1 LTTAHRKKRLIFAK
15 KYLDHDWRNTIV
27 TDEKHFPLF
36 SHPNCRNDV
45 IWDEPGAEWLWP
57 QLGRPPEIRV
67 WGGISYHGVCRLIEY
82 KGNLNAERYQE
93 VLLEAHPS
101 ITALFE
107 KRKWYF
113 QQDGAPAHRANSTI
127 DLINEIMPRFIPRED
142 WPACSPD
149 LSPIENLW
157 AIIDAQVK
165 QQMPSTITQ
174 LQKIIFD
181 VGGIVELDAQPEA
194 LVRKPFQM

>member
-1 LTTAHRKKRLIFAK
+1 LK
-15 KYLDHDWRNTIV
+15 
-27 TDEKHFPLF
+27 
-36 SHPNCRNDV
+36 S
-45 IWDEPGAEWLWP
+45 
-57 QLGRPPEIRV
+57 Q
-67 WGGISYHGVCRLIEY
+67 
-82 KGNLNAERYQE
+82 GNLNAERYQE

-165 QQMPSTITQ
+165 QQMPSTVTQ
-174 LQKIIFD
+174 LRKIIFD
-181 VGGIVELDAQPEA
+181 VWYSISDEICEKLMDGMRSRLQACLDNGGGPT
-194 LVRKPFQM
+194 KY